1 MLFQVRR
8 IGRSMQFQNPDIL
21 YLLVVIPL
29 IIAYYIFVSRR
40 RAAMRVS
47 TLGGE
52 RMPRTLRYWL
62 RDLPMVLRLSALA
75 VLIVALAR
83 PVEAHSSSESST
95 EGIDIVLAMDIS
107 GSMLAKDFE
116 PDRITASKHLASEFA
131 AERIGDRISVVA
143 FAGEAFTQCPL
154 TSDKASVGTMLS
166 RLRSGVVDDGTAI
179 GNGLATAINRLR
191 ESGAKSKVVVL
202 LTDGVNNRGQI
213 SPIMAAEIARDMG
226 IKVYTIGVGTK
237 GQAPMPAV
245 DMFGNQTYV
254 MADVEIDEELLR
266 KIANTTGGEYFRAV
280 DNEALKQIYSQIDEM
295 EKSEVQITHYTSYE
309 ELYLGWLLLGLLLLV
324 AEFIVER
331 IVLNRIP

>member
-1 MLFQVRR
+1 
-8 IGRSMQFQNPDIL
+8 MQFQNPEIL
-21 YLLVVIPL
+21 YLLAVIP
-29 IIAYYIFVSRR
+29 IVIAYYIFVGRR
-40 RAAMRVS
+40 RASLRVT
-47 TLGGE
+47 TLGTE

-62 RDLPMVLRLSALA
+62 RDMPIVLRLAALA

-83 PVEAHSSSESST
+83 PVEAHSSTESST

-107 GSMLAKDFE
+107 GSMLARDFE

-131 AERIGDRISVVA
+131 SMRVGDRISVVA

-191 ESGAKSKVVVL
+191 ESGSKSKVVVL

-245 DMFGNQTYV
+245 DMFGNQSYV
-254 MADVEIDEELLR
+254 MADVEIDETLLR
-266 KIANTTGGEYFRAV
+266 NIAKTTGGEYFRAV
-280 DNEALKQIYSQIDEM
+280 DNEALKQIYARIDEM

-309 ELYLGWLLLGLLLLV
+309 ELYFGWLLLGLLLLGV
-324 AEFIVER
+324 EFILER

>member
-1 MLFQVRR
+1 
-8 IGRSMQFQNPDIL
+8 MQFQNPEIL
-21 YLLVVIPL
+21 YLLAVIP
-29 IIAYYIFVSRR
+29 IVIAYYIFVGRR
-40 RAAMRVS
+40 RASLRVT
-47 TLGGE
+47 TLGTE

-62 RDLPMVLRLSALA
+62 RDMPIVLRLAALA

-83 PVEAHSSSESST
+83 PVEAHSSTESST

-107 GSMLAKDFE
+107 GSMLARDFE

-131 AERIGDRISVVA
+131 SMRVGDRISVVA

-191 ESGAKSKVVVL
+191 ESGSKSKVVVL

-245 DMFGNQTYV
+245 DMFGNQSYV
-254 MADVEIDEELLR
+254 MADVEIDEQLLR
-266 KIANTTGGEYFRAV
+266 NIAKTTGGEYFRAV
-280 DNEALKQIYSQIDEM
+280 DNEALKQIYARIDEM

-309 ELYLGWLLLGLLLLV
+309 ELYFGWLLLGLLLLA
-324 AEFIVER
+324 AEFAIER
-331 IVLNRIP
+331 LVLNRIP

>member
-1 MLFQVRR
+1 
-8 IGRSMQFQNPDIL
+8 MQFQNPDIL

-29 IIAYYIFVSRR
+29 IIAYYIFVSRS

-52 RMPRTLRYWL
+52 RMPHTLRYWL

-324 AEFIVER
+324 VEFIVER

>member
-1 MLFQVRR
+1 MVV
-8 IGRSMQFQNPDIL
+8 SMQFQNPEIL
-21 YLLVVIPL
+21 YLLAVIP
-29 IIAYYIFVSRR
+29 IVIAYYIFVGRR
-40 RAAMRVS
+40 RASLRVT
-47 TLGGE
+47 TLGTE

-62 RDLPMVLRLSALA
+62 RDMPIVLRLAALA

-83 PVEAHSSSESST
+83 PVEAHSSTESST

-107 GSMLAKDFE
+107 GSMLARDFE

-131 AERIGDRISVVA
+131 SMRVGDRISVVA

-191 ESGAKSKVVVL
+191 ESGSKSKVVVL

-245 DMFGNQTYV
+245 DMFGNQSYV
-254 MADVEIDEELLR
+254 MADVEIDEQLLR
-266 KIANTTGGEYFRAV
+266 SIAKTTGGEYFRAV
-280 DNEALKQIYSQIDEM
+280 DNEALKQIYARIDEM

-309 ELYLGWLLLGLLLLV
+309 ELYFGWLLLGLLLLA
-324 AEFIVER
+324 AEFAIER
-331 IVLNRIP
+331 LALNRIP

>member
-1 MLFQVRR
+1 
-8 IGRSMQFQNPDIL
+8 MQFQKPEIL
-21 YLLVVIPL
+21 YLLLVIPV
-29 IIAYYIFVSRR
+29 IIVYYLFVGRC
-40 RAAMRVS
+40 RASLRVS
-47 TLGGE
+47 TLGQE

-62 RDLPMVLRLSALA
+62 RDLPIVLRLAALA

-83 PVEAHSSSESST
+83 PVEVHSSTESST

-107 GSMLAKDFE
+107 GSMLARDFE

-131 AERIGDRISVVA
+131 SMRVGDRISVVA

-191 ESGAKSKVVVL
+191 ESGSKSKVVVL

-237 GQAPMPAV
+237 GKAPMPAV

-254 MADVEIDEELLR
+254 MADVEIDEQLLR
-266 KIANTTGGEYFRAV
+266 NIAKTTGGEYFRAV
-280 DNEALKQIYSQIDEM
+280 DNEALKQIYARIDEM

-309 ELYLGWLLLGLLLLV
+309 ELYFGWLLLGLLLLA
-324 AEFIVER
+324 AEFAMER
-331 IVLNRIP
+331 LVLNRIP